1 MRTPDGVP
9 ILKHLLAFHM
19 VVILAHKP
27 FSLLTYSKSLSIW
40 AYCMLLRSSQS
51 SWALRAEKQGSKKKP
66 FPTGSAE
73 IKLRALHMQGKDSN
87 TTTSTSLAKK
97 MCIYVLWV
105 CVCVYIGVYIHIVCV
120 YICIYVIYLSCL
132 KAVGW
137 VVQPWLPPAGK
148 AKNLAVVHSIRLNVS
163 AVQIW
168 CWTLGG
174 FLDTFWSSVHYRN
187 PEEVG
192 SNTSEAMPQ
201 K

>member
-97 MCIYVLWV
+97 CVYMYCECVCVCLYRGIHIYSMCIY
-105 CVCVYIGVYIHIVCV
+105 I
-120 YICIYVIYLSCL
+120 IYLSCL

-137 VVQPWLPPAGK
+137 VVQPWLPPARK

-174 FLDTFWSSVHYRN
+174 FLDSFWSSVHCWN

>member
-1 MRTPDGVP
+1 MIQPLAFHYRHSIVWDMMRTPDGVP

-97 MCIYVLWV
+97 CVYMYCECVCVCLYRGIHTYSMCIYM
-105 CVCVYIGVYIHIVCV
+105 
-120 YICIYVIYLSCL
+120 YICNLFELLKSC
-132 KAVGW
+132 
-137 VVQPWLPPAGK
+137 
-148 AKNLAVVHSIRLNVS
+148 RLGS
-163 AVQIW
+163 PTMTAS
-168 CWTLGG
+168 CWKGQE
-174 FLDTFWSSVHYRN
+174 S
-187 PEEVG
+187 G
-192 SNTSEAMPQ
+192 SCSFY
-201 K
+201 